1 MDPAAPGWTCARMQL
16 TSLLIISLAQRETH
30 AAPLGAGGSSVA
42 QGKHKFSSLGAPRTF
57 DLFYPELPVLS
68 SAKKFTTE
76 VPVIHLPEID
86 KSKSHEKTNAEVY
99 LEMFP
104 QDLLDSN
111 KKIKPIDVR
120 IIEHDD
126 FIDYEIEFVELS
138 EEQFNEYESDTT
150 VDEGDDKNS
159 VSKPKSDLTKVEATT
174 QRIATTV
181 PISTSTKVT
190 AATFVDLLRRARR
203 KHRKRV
209 SQENLGYKTSSKN
222 VETIDKNTES
232 TEENVKVDTDDAFDT
247 SVKVLPTAST
257 IPSISKTEPKS
268 VLQET
273 SLRSENKAIITN
285 LVKQRKQISQQ
296 SGQNFGDAATIKLLQ
311 LDRRFKKIG
320 RSTTLKPAEPTESST
335 SRNTHIEDKDNK
347 LNNDVKNPAHTQI
360 VAATPIYEILSSTN
374 MPAYQESPRSR
385 QDNEVRVSDTLLL
398 VDDSLLQ
405 ASAEETSGQEVTSH
419 QEEHHHPRTTEHPE
433 TEVTTTLSLIE
444 ELKRQLITIAY
455 DLSQEQSTEYMTT
468 STEEG
473 PLRYELDDFQ
483 LSESRSVINLHTA
496 SEQLVQSEKPDIPMT
511 DNLSREPDATTTMLI
526 TNADDITEPE
536 SLFGSQAVTTEI
548 STEAYDSQPER
559 SPKLILS
566 KDALSQIVE
575 DSATYKGP
583 KASQTVTSDEV
594 IKGRYHEIHPGQY
607 HEVNPGQYHEVNPGQ
622 YHETNPGQY
631 DEKHPGQ
638 DLGVDKITVN
648 FDQEDES
655 RTYNVKANAGDFII
669 GEVGRIDINSGQ
681 TLQGVR
687 YTAVDGEVDQAR
699 ISDILEQ
706 YFGARTS

>member
-42 QGKHKFSSLGAPRTF
+42 QGEHKFSSLGAPRTF
-57 DLFYPELPVLS
+57 DLFYPELPGLS

-76 VPVIHLPEID
+76 VPVIHLPEIE

-159 VSKPKSDLTKVEATT
+159 VSKPKSDLTKIEATT

-257 IPSISKTEPKS
+257 IPSISKTEPIS

-311 LDRRFKKIG
+311 LDRRFKKTG

-335 SRNTHIEDKDNK
+335 SRNTHIEDKDTK

-374 MPAYQESPRSR
+374 MPAYQVSVSPYPLSVASTAFDVIAFRLCRCAVIAVAVVVWCSFCALSFCGVKG
-385 QDNEVRVSDTLLL
+385 DGAPSGMK
-398 VDDSLLQ
+398 SLQ
-405 ASAEETSGQEVTSH
+405 VCRMGEWG
-419 QEEHHHPRTTEHPE
+419 
-433 TEVTTTLSLIE
+433 
-444 ELKRQLITIAY
+444 
-455 DLSQEQSTEYMTT
+455 
-468 STEEG
+468 
-473 PLRYELDDFQ
+473 
-483 LSESRSVINLHTA
+483 
-496 SEQLVQSEKPDIPMT
+496 EKPCGVMEGGGAFSIVLYGDPTFTLFICFISAALLT
-511 DNLSREPDATTTMLI
+511 VRLSP
-526 TNADDITEPE
+526 PQC
-536 SLFGSQAVTTEI
+536 LFFVIFCLQF
-548 STEAYDSQPER
+548 DSICHFR
-559 SPKLILS
+559 LS
-566 KDALSQIVE
+566 SVLV
-575 DSATYKGP
+575 
-583 KASQTVTSDEV
+583 
-594 IKGRYHEIHPGQY
+594 
-607 HEVNPGQYHEVNPGQ
+607 
-622 YHETNPGQY
+622 
-631 DEKHPGQ
+631 
-638 DLGVDKITVN
+638 
-648 FDQEDES
+648 
-655 RTYNVKANAGDFII
+655 
-669 GEVGRIDINSGQ
+669 
-681 TLQGVR
+681 
-687 YTAVDGEVDQAR
+687 
-699 ISDILEQ
+699 
-706 YFGARTS
+706 